1 MFFHNYFCYFIF
13 TSINNN
19 VEEETSQ
26 KELKQEE
33 QKLREV
39 ARQLSTCF
47 NSPNRPERTEE
58 EKQAIH
64 EVAEKLKS
72 NLSKED
78 KMFVEVMATIWE
90 QEEQNNRNAI
100 IARADHYAAEFK
112 NRGLETFGELIE
124 AGEKVK
130 KTAEENF
137 EKEQSR
143 TNFIELKG
151 ITLLLKTYNS
161 MFGEELSNHILFI
174 PSSDD
179 EEEEE
184 KKE

>member
-1 MFFHNYFCYFIF
+1 MSKKK
-13 TSINNN
+13 TSK
-19 VEEETSQ
+19 

-64 EVAEKLKS
+64 DAAEKLKDK
-72 NLSKED
+72 LSKED
-78 KMFVEVMATIWE
+78 KMFVEVLATIWE
-90 QEEQNNRNAI
+90 QEEQDNRNAI
-100 IARADHYAAEFK
+100 IARADHYAADFK

-124 AGEKVK
+124 EGEKVK
-130 KTAEENF
+130 KRAEENF
-137 EKEQSR
+137 KKEQSR
-143 TNFIELKG
+143 PNFIELKA
-151 ITLLLKTYNS
+151 ITLLLKTYYS
-161 MFGEELSNHILFI
+161 MFGEEISHHIIFV
-174 PSSDD
+174 PHSDD

-184 KKE
+184 EKKE